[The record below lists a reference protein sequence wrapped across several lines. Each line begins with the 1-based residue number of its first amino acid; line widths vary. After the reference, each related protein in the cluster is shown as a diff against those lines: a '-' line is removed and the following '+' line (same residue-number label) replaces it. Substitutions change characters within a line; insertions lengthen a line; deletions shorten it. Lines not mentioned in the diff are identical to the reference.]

1 MTPKAATPDV
11 ELLSAIGLFKDLR
24 PAALRRIRAAM
35 QPAQFEAGEVIMA
48 KDDAASWA
56 RFYLVL
62 DGTAQVV
69 TAEGQT
75 AHLGPGDTFGEIS
88 VLDGLPR
95 SATVT
100 ATSKL
105 ETASLSSESLRE
117 LLLEEPTITYQL
129 LVEACRRLRAAEP
142 SQR

>member
-1 MTPKAATPDV
+1 MTPKPAKPDV
-11 ELLSAIGLFKDLR
+11 ELLSSIGLFKELR

-35 QPAQFEAGEVIMA
+35 QPAAFEAGEVIMA

-62 DGTAQVV
+62 GGTAEVL
-69 TAEGQT
+69 TADGQAAT
-75 AHLGPGDTFGEIS
+75 LGPGDTFGEIS

-95 SATVT
+95 SATVS
-100 ATSKL
+100 ATSRL
-105 ETASLSSESLRE
+105 EAASLSSENLRE

-129 LVEACRRLRAAEP
+129 LVEACRRLRAAE
-142 SQR
+142 SAQR